1 MNHSRPSEPPM
12 NAHVPQYGGHQYVHG
27 KLPQTATPWLD
38 PGQER
43 AGEGYPDEAGRDDVL
58 AYVQQQAWSHPER
71 PIVLMSDV
79 HADTDAF
86 YRCLVAS
93 GGVRKTGPADDELAL
108 TEMGQDATF
117 IIAGDCFDKGP
128 ENLRLLRAI
137 KHLMDLGA
145 QVVVLAGNHD
155 VRAVVGM
162 TSAGETDTRLAH
174 LFVRMGKK
182 SVPLFSEL
190 CRAYVNEAELDL
202 SPAREAELMAY
213 YYPDDAWYG
222 AFPSVAKGLI
232 PDKKIAMELKRIRE
246 KTLDFKQHCA
256 AANLSIAHV
265 DAAVRAFHRHFLR
278 PGGDFSWFF
287 DQMQLT
293 HRAGSFLFV
302 HAGVDDVIAAR
313 IKAEGHDG
321 ANRWFR
327 TLFEGKELFELY
339 HGSVGNA
346 FRTKYRETDRPLTP
360 AGVADLRSAGIH
372 CIVHGHRNIQRGQRI
387 IFRSGLLNIECDASV
402 DINTRRIE
410 GLDGPGG
417 AATIFLPDGRILGV
431 STDYPAV
438 KVFEP
443 TQPLQ

>member
-1 MNHSRPSEPPM
+1 MTYSSPPT
-12 NAHVPQYGGHQYVHG
+12 APHTHVPDYAGHEWVHG
-27 KLPQTATPWLD
+27 SLPRQATAWLSPD
-38 PGQER
+38 TASASG
-43 AGEGYPDEAGRDDVL
+43 AYPDEASRTEVL
-58 AYVQQQAWSHPER
+58 NYLRKDTWAHPER
-71 PIVLMSDV
+71 TTILLSDV

-86 YRCLVAS
+86 HRCLVAS
-93 GGVRKTGPADDELAL
+93 GGASKTGPGDADLAL
-108 TEMGQDATF
+108 TDLGRDATF

-137 KHLMDLGA
+137 KHLKDLGA
-145 QVVVLAGNHD
+145 EVVLLAGNHD

-162 TSAGETDTRLAH
+162 TSAGATDPRRAH

-190 CRAYVNEAELDL
+190 CRTYVDEASLDL
-202 SPAREAELMAY
+202 SPEREAELMRH
-213 YYPDDAWYG
+213 YYPDESWYRD
-222 AFPSVAKGLI
+222 FPAVAKGLI

-246 KTLDFKQHCA
+246 KTADFKAHCA

-265 DAAVRAFHRHFLR
+265 DAAVRAFHQHFLQ

-287 DQMQLT
+287 AQMQLT

-302 HAGVDDVIAAR
+302 HAGVDDVIASR
-313 IKAEGHDG
+313 IKTEGHDG
-321 ANRWFR
+321 ANRWYR
-327 TLFEGKELFELY
+327 QLFESKALFELY
-339 HGSVGNA
+339 HGAVGNA

-360 AGVADLRSAGIH
+360 AGVADLREAGIH

-402 DINTRRIE
+402 DINTRRVE

-417 AATIFLPDGRILGV
+417 AATIFRPDGTILGV

-443 TQPLQ
+443 KALLQ